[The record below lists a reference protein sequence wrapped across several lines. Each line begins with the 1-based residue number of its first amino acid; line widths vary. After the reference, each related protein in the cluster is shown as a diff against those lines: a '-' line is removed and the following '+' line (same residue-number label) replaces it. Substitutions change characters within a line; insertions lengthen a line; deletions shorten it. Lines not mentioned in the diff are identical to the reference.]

1 MPLIW
6 SEAEGDHV
14 LIKTSIYDCKYMKI
28 ICVNCSLRN
37 ESASNLHSYEHNL
50 SSSENKAWKKAR
62 PEFEH
67 DLCNNSAVLYQLS

>member
-50 SSSENKAWKKAR
+50 SSSENKAWKKGT
-62 PEFEH
+62 P
-67 DLCNNSAVLYQLS
+67 VLNLNPWPLQQ